1 MIWPIKWLSD
11 SANESIEFISFVV
24 TSSYGCRVYWFFS
37 QCLFDYRLYTN
48 SFVRVQLTGIRS
60 LFARI
65 FDLMPIFNFS
75 SQNNTISEGAEG
87 YTPDQFSSLDV
98 EILFGT
104 EASLDEIF
112 DSLDSNKDSE
122 VRFASKC
129 FLPTA
134 SYLNCCRSSQLEL
147 VSSYNV
153 RRSN

>member
-1 MIWPIKWLSD
+1 M
-11 SANESIEFISFVV
+11 
-24 TSSYGCRVYWFFS
+24 
-37 QCLFDYRLYTN
+37 
-48 SFVRVQLTGIRS
+48 
-60 LFARI
+60 
-65 FDLMPIFNFS
+65 
-75 SQNNTISEGAEG
+75 G

-134 SYLNCCRSSQLEL
+134 SYLNCCRSSQLKL

-153 RRSN
+153 RRSNEIILFVWLAAVSSQNDLY